1 MNFFDFVRKVDCN
14 DIFNGFNEEFRTKSD
29 PYLEKNNKK
38 LKILQKFEECCGTK
52 CQVKFTILKMIQIR
66 IFILALIAQSSDTER
81 NPIERDAGHDCY
93 AKNVSYNLI
102 QMSYLNL

>member
-1 MNFFDFVRKVDCN
+1 
-14 DIFNGFNEEFRTKSD
+14 
-29 PYLEKNNKK
+29 
-38 LKILQKFEECCGTK
+38 
-52 CQVKFTILKMIQIR
+52 MIQIC
-66 IFILALIAQSSDTER
+66 IFILALIAQSSDAER